1 MARNLCRRQNPQKG
15 KKKKIKDAKT
25 ELLTSCINVLKEPCA
40 ASAAKPKEEID
51 HFAFHI
57 AGKLKAMS
65 RHTRILAEKRIND
78 VIFAVHAEGRKTN
91 YNNNFNVSGNPSS
104 SQGPFISALTNNNVN
119 LL

>member
-1 MARNLCRRQNPQKG
+1 M
-15 KKKKIKDAKT
+15 
-25 ELLTSCINVLKEPCA
+25 LTSCINVLKEP
-40 ASAAKPKEEID
+40 SAAPAAETKEEID

-57 AGKLKAMS
+57 ARKLKTMS

-78 VIFAVHAEGRKTN
+78 AIFETEMGEFQQHAEGRSTN

-104 SQGPFISALTNNNVN
+104 FKGPFMSALSNNNVN